1 MFNEWLLEQL
11 KANNWSQA
19 DLARATGLSNA
30 AISRY
35 FGGRIP
41 DKEELRRIAHA
52 LKLPPEFVFEK
63 AGLLPTK
70 PKENEKIIQ
79 MRHLLADPVLTDED
93 REEILELIKTN
104 EELSRSQATLKA
116 DQEKHR
122 RVLSNELTGLRRQL
136 ANIADGIAQNGP
148 SQTLNERLA
157 QLEAHRLELESRI
170 SALDAQARRPVPNY
184 SSEQF
189 KLMIDRLD
197 QLLPTASKTDLRF
210 ILRAFIDRIAVVRDG
225 NTVRGT
231 IFYYYPPPEL
241 SPKAHAPESMCLYRA
256 LSPGAL

>member
-93 REEILELIKTN
+93 REEILELIKTKIRII
-104 EELSRSQATLKA
+104 EERGKSRVKSGTRK
-116 DQEKHR
+116 
-122 RVLSNELTGLRRQL
+122 
-136 ANIADGIAQNGP
+136 
-148 SQTLNERLA
+148 
-157 QLEAHRLELESRI
+157 
-170 SALDAQARRPVPNY
+170 
-184 SSEQF
+184 
-189 KLMIDRLD
+189 
-197 QLLPTASKTDLRF
+197 
-210 ILRAFIDRIAVVRDG
+210 RIAASG
-225 NTVRGT
+225 
-231 IFYYYPPPEL
+231 
-241 SPKAHAPESMCLYRA
+241 SS
-256 LSPGAL
+256 